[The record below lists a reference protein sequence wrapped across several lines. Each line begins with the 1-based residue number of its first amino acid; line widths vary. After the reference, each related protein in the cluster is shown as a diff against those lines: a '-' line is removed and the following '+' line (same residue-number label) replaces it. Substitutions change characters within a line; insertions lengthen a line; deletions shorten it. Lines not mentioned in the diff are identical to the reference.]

1 MPLIESGL
9 PTLIPILPTLLYFCF
24 WFRNACTS
32 FASAL
37 ETSTHIRNRFSLYW
51 ICQLTGWGITSLYWA
66 LQSALSGPFDYAQ
79 ALLHFAGDVLVGIAL
94 THVYRRFAMARGWQ
108 HLGPRALVGRLLGA
122 VLILGV
128 LYMLLI
134 ALKLY
139 AVRWLLIPGFGD
151 HFWTFFTSTWL
162 PLLATGVRLMAIWLL
177 AWHLYQY
184 AQREIRSTKHNAQ
197 LAIMAREAQL
207 SKLSAQLNPH
217 FFFNALNTVKFLV
230 NANPV
235 AARRAIDLLSDLLR
249 HSLYLKDD
257 LLVPL
262 SAELGLVR
270 DYLELEKLR
279 FEERLQIQM
288 NVPDSLP
295 QVQLP
300 PLSLQ
305 LLAENA
311 IKHGIDRLADG
322 GVVQIDAAVENDFLK
337 LRVQNP
343 GTLNTQGTPG
353 LGLRNLRER
362 LRLQYH
368 DAGSL
373 ELRQLPNTGVEAC
386 LIIPLS

>member
-1 MPLIESGL
+1 
-9 PTLIPILPTLLYFCF
+9 
-24 WFRNACTS
+24 
-32 FASAL
+32 L
-37 ETSTHIRNRFSLYW
+37 ETGTHTRKGLSLYW
-51 ICQLTGWGITSLYWA
+51 VCQLTGWGITSLYWA
-66 LQSALSGPFDYAQ
+66 VQSAFSGPFDTAQ
-79 ALLHFAGDVLVGIAL
+79 GLLHFAGDVLVGIGL
-94 THVYRRFAMARGWQ
+94 THLYRRFALARGWQ
-108 HLGPRALVGRLLGA
+108 HLGPGALAGRLLGA

-139 AVRWLLIPGFGD
+139 AVRWLLIPGFGG
-151 HFWTFFTSTWL
+151 HFPEFFSGTWL

-184 AQREIRSTKHNAQ
+184 AQREIRNTRHHAQ
-197 LAIMAREAQL
+197 LAVMAREAQL

-230 NANPV
+230 NADPA

-249 HSLYLKDD
+249 HSLYLKED
-257 LLVPL
+257 LLIPL
-262 SAELGLVR
+262 SVELGLVR

-279 FEERLQIQM
+279 FEERLQVRINM
-288 NVPDSLP
+288 PEPLP

-311 IKHGIDRLADG
+311 IKHGIDRLAEG
-322 GVVQIDAAVENDFLK
+322 GLVQIDGSVEKGMLC

-343 GTLNTQGTPG
+343 GTLDPQNMPG

-362 LRLQYH
+362 LGLQYNSQ
-368 DAGSL
+368 ANL
-373 ELRQLPNTGVEAC
+373 ELRQLAGDRVEAH
-386 LIIPLS
+386 LTIPLS